1 MLTREEL
8 KELFPNIGEEFEI
21 TSNADDNYSCVSWS
35 VNDTKRYWW
44 PYRSVSPYIY
54 WPPGLLREETVE
66 AFVALYEYCMFT
78 QCESPVCEVGY
89 DKVAIYALDDTP
101 THAARCWC
109 EDRGWSSKLG
119 EENDIL
125 HHALDALEG
134 SEYGRVVTIMKR
146 RRSTA

>member
-1 MLTREEL
+1 MGKPVLPLIFRELKERGGYWYWALECITGLNPAASAASIEEATRTWLEFAASAHYIDVDKGRL

-21 TSNADDNYSCVSWS
+21 TSDADDNYSCVSWS

-78 QCESPVCEVGY
+78 QVREPG
-89 DKVAIYALDDTP
+89 L
-101 THAARCWC
+101 
-109 EDRGWSSKLG
+109 
-119 EENDIL
+119 
-125 HHALDALEG
+125 
-134 SEYGRVVTIMKR
+134 
-146 RRSTA
+146 